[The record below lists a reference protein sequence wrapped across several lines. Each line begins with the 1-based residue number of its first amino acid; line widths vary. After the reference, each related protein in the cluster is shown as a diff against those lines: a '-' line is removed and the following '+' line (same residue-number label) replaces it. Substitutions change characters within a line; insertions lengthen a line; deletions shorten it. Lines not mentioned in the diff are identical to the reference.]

1 MATFPVFNG
10 RITSG
15 YGNRIL
21 DGKKQFHGGIDIV
34 QDSSKPIVI
43 AAYPGTVIACGWSD
57 TFGNRVWVEYN
68 KNIFVVYAHLDSIN
82 PELKI
87 GTKVFEKD
95 FIGIMGNTG
104 LSQGKHLH
112 FELRTQPDMTGKSIN
127 PIEITNL
134 IKY

>member
-15 YGNRIL
+15 YGYRKLN
-21 DGKKQFHGGIDIV
+21 GKLQFHGGIDIA

-43 AAYPGTVIACGWSD
+43 AAYSGIIVACGWSD
-57 TFGNRVWVEYN
+57 SFGNRVWVKYN
-68 KNIFVVYAHLDSIN
+68 ENVYVVYAHLAFIN
-82 PELKI
+82 PELKE
-87 GTKVFEKD
+87 GAKVFEKD

-104 LSQGKHLH
+104 HSFGKHLH
-112 FELRTQPDMTGKSIN
+112 FELRTRPDMTGKSIN

-134 IKY
+134 VKT